1 MSQIE
6 ISQLPPPEVVKL
18 LDARFIRE
26 RMLKRYAELSQVSV
40 PKVGD
45 PIYNA
50 FSSMSEEVTRAR
62 QEFQDISLENMV
74 AYATGTNLQ
83 RLADWRPVEKFENET
98 EEEFRRRVQMAPEGF
113 STAGPDGAYIF
124 HALAADEDVL
134 DAKVHSPDG
143 FKVELYILSRT
154 GNGVA
159 SEALRQKVFE
169 YVSTKTKRPLND
181 ELSVLSATIKEYRI
195 EVELDLPNG
204 PGESE
209 TLAVA
214 TKRLR
219 SLADETHRLAR
230 NVSLSLIDAA
240 AHVQKDDSENTV
252 SFQPVEDVDIVSPSA
267 KIVCGISEAPYCT
280 GIVVRQKGVPVESA

>member
-6 ISQLPPPEVVKL
+6 ISQLPPPEVVTL
-18 LDARFIRE
+18 LDAQLIRT
-26 RMLKRYAELSQVSV
+26 RMLERYAALSNVAV
-40 PKVGD
+40 PKIGD

-50 FSSMSEEVTRAR
+50 FSSMAEEVTRAR

-134 DAKVHSPDG
+134 DVKPHSPDG
-143 FKVELYILSRT
+143 FKVDLYILSRT
-154 GNGVA
+154 GDGTA
-159 SEALRQKVFE
+159 SDELRAKVFTH
-169 YVSTKTKRPLND
+169 VSKETKRPLND
-181 ELSVLSATIKEYRI
+181 ELSVKSAEIKPYRI
-195 EVELDLPNG
+195 VVELELPNG

-209 TLAVA
+209 TLAQA
-214 TKRLR
+214 TKRLH
-219 SLADETHRLAR
+219 SLAKETHRLNGR
-230 NVSLSLIDAA
+230 VSLSLIDAA
-240 AHVQKDDSENTV
+240 AHVQKDNTNTAV
-252 SFQPVEDVDIVSPSA
+252 SFQPVIDV
-267 KIVCGISEAPYCT
+267 KIIEPAASVVCNFSQAPHCSE
-280 GIVVRQKGVPVESA
+280 IIVRQAGV